1 MPSAARQRWLGKRD
15 QLNMRKVGEQA
26 QQRNRVPSP
35 GADATSV
42 WWTELQINACESL
55 RAELRRHKTRV
66 TLDLRRWFKPPD
78 GAAQPTGRGLAISV
92 KHLPAIA
99 KLIDATLAQAS
110 AAGLLSHDG
119 ATQ

>member
-1 MPSAARQRWLGKRD
+1 MSNID
-15 QLNMRKVGEQA
+15 DKVHQH
-26 QQRNRVPSP
+26 NREPSP
-35 GADATSV
+35 GADATQV
-42 WWTELQINACESL
+42 WSAEFQINAREIL

-99 KLIDATLAQAS
+99 KLIDAALAQAS
-110 AAGLLSHDG
+110 VAGLLSHDG